1 MKHKRQHIVPAC
13 YLSAW
18 LEPVTPPGQQ
28 RAIWKFAKDGSGAH
42 RRSPKKTFVE
52 SDRFTVWLK
61 SGERDLKVEHR
72 LCEIENQF
80 SEVLRRLHRG
90 EKISIRDKAK
100 LAVFTAAM
108 LGRSRRAADH
118 WKKVWADLRSEFPNP
133 EESANASQATEAPQQ
148 NDPLPTGAVRISAK
162 ILDEFLVNSHPEHV
176 ADTIEFASSVLFGMN
191 LHFFSAKDEV
201 GFLTSDE
208 PCIMHNPTAYRYHPM
223 MRSPG
228 LRQRHVEVVLP
239 LSPRLLMVFSHQL
252 APPRIYSLSQ
262 QEVDQVNVVVVLAV
276 TAASACIIPA
286 WRASQL
292 DPAQALR
299 AE

>member
-118 WKKVWADLRSEFPNP
+118 WKKVC
-133 EESANASQATEAPQQ
+133 
-148 NDPLPTGAVRISAK
+148 
-162 ILDEFLVNSHPEHV
+162 PEHV